1 MAVNGIDVS
10 HWQGSV
16 DFTKVK
22 AAGYSFVILNAGYG
36 KFDNQ
41 KDERFEENYKKAKA
55 AGLGVGAYWYSY
67 ALTAQDA
74 ITEAECFLRAIK
86 GKQFDYPVA
95 FDIEDRTQESLSGS
109 TIGQICTA
117 FCDKV
122 ANAGYYVSL
131 YSYTSFLEIRVPAAV
146 RSKYDIWVANFDV
159 QKPSYSGAY
168 GIWQYTSTARVPGVT
183 GDCDC
188 NYAYKDYPAIIKAKG
203 LNGYPKPTPKPV
215 SKPTLDTEGMKQ
227 GDKNLGVY
235 ELKSFLSILEKCGYI
250 SQHVTVDNGFGSGTT
265 TIVNSLLKKWGYKEN
280 GIAGTNFIKKVTA
293 IISNKL

>member
-67 ALTAQDA
+67 ALSSDDA
-74 ITEAECFLRAIK
+74 KKEAECFLRVIK
-86 GKQFDYPVA
+86 GKQFDYPLA
-95 FDIEDRTQESLSGS
+95 FDIEDRTQSSLSS
-109 TIGQICTA
+109 ATIGQICTA

-122 ANAGYYVSL
+122 TSAGYYVSL
-131 YSYTSFLEIRVPAAV
+131 YSYTSFLENKVPTAV

-159 QKPSYSGAY
+159 QKPSYSGTY

-183 GDCDC
+183 GNCDC

-203 LNGYPKPTPKPV
+203 LNGYSKPKPV
-215 SKPTLDTEGMKQ
+215 SKKTLDTEGMRQ

-265 TIVNSLLKKWGYKEN
+265 TIVNSLLKRWGYKEN

>member
-67 ALTAQDA
+67 ALSSDDA
-74 ITEAECFLRAIK
+74 KKEAECFLRVIK

-95 FDIEDRTQESLSGS
+95 FDIEDRTQESLSPA
-109 TIGQICTA
+109 TIGKICTA

-122 ANAGYYVSL
+122 ASAGYYVCL
-131 YSYTSFLEIRVPAAV
+131 YSYASFLENRVPTAV

-183 GDCDC
+183 GNCDC

-203 LNGYPKPTPKPV
+203 LNGYPKPA
-215 SKPTLDTEGMKQ
+215 SKTALDTEGMKQ